1 MQIIL
6 LSYISHCQKHHNPKS
21 LWLLVLTVWPDYIL
35 ISRNFYDNLFTLTI
49 FASQLVFLILFVVI
63 FGQIDKFGPRKRIEF
78 RLIYWC
84 QHFFGANASE
94 NRNALA
100 YCESWGGVFKYNR
113 LKGKTKNNIPQFQ
126 KGGVVFWLSG
136 CLDPKKS
143 PKWTL
148 QKIPQCQRIV
158 PIGS

>member
-1 MQIIL
+1 M
-6 LSYISHCQKHHNPKS
+6 
-21 LWLLVLTVWPDYIL
+21 TVWPDYIL
-35 ISRNFYDNLFTLTI
+35 RFGK
-49 FASQLVFLILFVVI
+49 FLW
-63 FGQIDKFGPRKRIEF
+63 Q
-78 RLIYWC
+78 LIYVNYICKSARISYFICSNFWANR
-84 QHFFGANASE
+84 QIWAKETNRISFDLLMSTYFFGANASE

-100 YCESWGGVFKYNR
+100 YCESWGGVFKNNR

-158 PIGS
+158 SIGS